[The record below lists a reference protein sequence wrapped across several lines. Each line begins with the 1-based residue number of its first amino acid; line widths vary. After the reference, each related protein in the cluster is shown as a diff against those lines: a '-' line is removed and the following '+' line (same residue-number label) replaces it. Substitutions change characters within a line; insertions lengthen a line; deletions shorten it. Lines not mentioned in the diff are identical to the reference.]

1 MTDFDNIGY
10 YERRKLMK
18 ALKKSLPVFAIQ
30 FTGKNDKEIRLNL
43 KTYGAY
49 FVETPTGF
57 SIAEFNGYLDLTP
70 GAWLV
75 YGKLDRSLGVVQDDI
90 FKLTYEVDDK
100 EVKGSYR
107 KKPLMVD
114 YLKVSDFTTA
124 TLKEVQKFVNE
135 KSPYK
140 VNIISNYEQSVLKF
154 KTLEGIQDVH
164 QRDYIIRGVK
174 GECYPMSADKFNEI
188 YTPLEEEGGSNSD

>member
-1 MTDFDNIGY
+1 
-10 YERRKLMK
+10 MK

-57 SIAEFNGYLDLTP
+57 SIAEVNGYLDLTP

-107 KKPLMVD
+107 KKPIIVD
-114 YLKVSDFTTA
+114 YFKVVNFSIP
-124 TLKEVQKFVNE
+124 TLKEIQKFVNE
-135 KSPYK
+135 KSPYE
-140 VNIISNYEQSVLKF
+140 VNLISNYEHSVLKL
-154 KTLEGIQDVH
+154 KTLEGIETVRQG
-164 QRDYIIRGVK
+164 DYIIRGIK
-174 GECYPMSADKFNEI
+174 GECYPMTAGKFNEI
-188 YTPLEEEGGSNSD
+188 YTPLDKEGDSSSD

>member
-1 MTDFDNIGY
+1 
-10 YERRKLMK
+10 MK

-70 GAWLV
+70 GAWLL

-107 KKPLMVD
+107 KKPIMVD
-114 YLKVSDFTTA
+114 YVKVLDFTTSS
-124 TLKEVQKFVNE
+124 LKEIQQFVNE

-140 VNIISNYEQSVLKF
+140 VNLIYNYEHSVLKL
-154 KTLEGIQDVH
+154 KTLEGIETVH
-164 QRDYIIRGVK
+164 QGDYIIRGVK
-174 GECYPMSADKFNEI
+174 GECYPMSPNKFNEI
-188 YTPLEEEGGSNSD
+188 YTTLDKEGGSGSE